1 MTTDSGELELVGAEG
16 NTDHTV
22 VTVVD
27 DHDAIQLAVQI
38 WCREARP
45 PISIGAGYRSTTDF
59 LAAHRDGSPAV
70 VVFDLEQNQHRPDF
84 AGLEKVAAM
93 GHRVIVYSHLA
104 GDEVILRCLELGA
117 VTFIVKSEGRSH
129 LIDAVRAALV
139 LEPHVGPMMA
149 KAIFHDR
156 NVGRPKLAAREQEV
170 LIAWFQTESKDL
182 VGQKLRISST
192 TVRTHLQRVRA
203 KYAAAGRPALTKSAL
218 VARAIQDGIIFLDD
232 L

>member
-1 MTTDSGELELVGAEG
+1 MTTDSGEFVGAG
-16 NTDHTV
+16 GDTDITS

-27 DHDAIQLAVQI
+27 DHDAIHLAVQI
-38 WCREARP
+38 WCMEASP
-45 PISIGAGYRSTTDF
+45 PISIGVCYHSTTEF
-59 LAAHRDGSPAV
+59 LATHREDSPPAV
-70 VVFDLEQNQHRPDF
+70 VVFDLEQNRHRPDF

-129 LIDAVRAALV
+129 LIDAVRAALA
-139 LEPHVGPMMA
+139 LEPYVGPMMA

-203 KYAAAGRPALTKSAL
+203 KYAAAGRPAPTKSAL

>member
-1 MTTDSGELELVGAEG
+1 MTDDLGDVGA
-16 NTDHTV
+16 TSV
-22 VTVVD
+22 AVVD
-27 DHDAIQLAVQI
+27 DHEAIRLAVQI
-38 WCREARP
+38 WCDQADP
-45 PISIGAGYRSTTDF
+45 PIPILAGYGSTTEF
-59 LAAHRDGSPAV
+59 LSAHPGVPSMV
-70 VVFDLEQNQHRPDF
+70 VVFDLEQREYRPDF
-84 AGLEKVAAM
+84 QGLERAVAI

-117 VTFIVKSEGRSH
+117 VTFIVKSEDKSH
-129 LIDAVRAALV
+129 LIDAVRAAL
-139 LEPHVGPMMA
+139 LNEPFVGPRMA

-156 NVGRPKLAAREQEV
+156 SVGRPKLGRREQEV

-182 VGQKLRISST
+182 VGQKLAISSA

-203 KYAAAGRPALTKSAL
+203 KYAAVGRPAPTKSAL

>member
-1 MTTDSGELELVGAEG
+1 MTTETGEIVGAGG
-16 NTDHTV
+16 NTGATS

-38 WCREARP
+38 WCQRANP
-45 PISIGAGYRSTTDF
+45 PISIDAAYHSTTDF
-59 LAAHRDGSPAV
+59 LAADHDGSPAV
-70 VVFDLEQNQHRPDF
+70 VVFDLEQSQHRPDF

-117 VTFIVKSEGRSH
+117 VTFIVKSEGQSH

-139 LEPHVGPMMA
+139 NEAYVGPRMA

-156 NVGRPKLAAREQEV
+156 SVGRPKLAPREQEV

-182 VGQKLRISST
+182 VGHKLKISST

-203 KYAAAGRPALTKSAL
+203 KYAAAGRPAPTKSAL